1 MFCSNCGKEIDVENK
16 FCPYCGTA
24 IINSNISSN
33 LNSATSNTEFV
44 VYRAK
49 KHWMAL
55 LPVYLTLAIFV
66 LGFFVSY
73 DVQLLVNSIYYILF
87 TVLIWAGTILRFLLD
102 KIEVTNKT
110 FYMRQGIFNIDK
122 LVLPVNKI
130 QMVYVKQSLLGR
142 LLNYGDMVFESGAK
156 HGQSCYRYIKNPDK
170 LNYVLNNLDEY
181 IKKTQNITEQQ

>member
-1 MFCSNCGKEIDVENK
+1 MFCSNCGKEIDVESK
-16 FCPYCGTA
+16 FCHYCGTA

-156 HGQSCYRYIKNPDK
+156 NGQSCYRYIKNPDK